1 MNIVLIG
8 FRGVGKTRVGRVL
21 AEKLG
26 MRFVDADEN
35 IQETHHVTIREIFET
50 KGESHFR
57 LIECDAINELCKLD
71 GIVLAVGGGAV
82 LRYKNI
88 RNMKR
93 NGRVVLLEADA
104 DTILGRLTTDPKS
117 ESQRPS
123 LTGKDIAIEIKEQM
137 QIRRQYYV
145 SAADYVVSTA
155 NRNVEAVADEIIE
168 LLQS

>member
-1 MNIVLIG
+1 
-8 FRGVGKTRVGRVL
+8 
-21 AEKLG
+21 
-26 MRFVDADEN
+26 
-35 IQETHHVTIREIFET
+35 
-50 KGESHFR
+50 
-57 LIECDAINELCKLD
+57 
-71 GIVLAVGGGAV
+71 VLAVGGGAV